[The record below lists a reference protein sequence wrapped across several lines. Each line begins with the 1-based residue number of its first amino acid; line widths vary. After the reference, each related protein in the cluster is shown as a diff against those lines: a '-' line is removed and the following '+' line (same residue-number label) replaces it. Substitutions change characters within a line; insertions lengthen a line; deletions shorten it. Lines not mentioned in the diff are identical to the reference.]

1 MPPALGSLG
10 HLADDRPPE
19 LAELDLEV
27 LHGVP
32 LPPGWS
38 LADEEDCPEFVV
50 RGPAGE
56 ARHLD
61 PRLAA
66 RLAWRRWE
74 LQFSGAELWGGPPLP
89 LPPGW
94 RIVPPGPPSGRDL
107 LGLASVIAAQLG
119 ELAFRLTGPSGTVF
133 GQLPAVLVEAWQQY
147 ARHHRRASQRTA
159 AGVAGVAAL
168 VGLVMIFVLAAL
180 GCDPAREMA
189 EPWYTAIMTTSPRL
203 YILVPVAL
211 ALCGII
217 VACGDSNG
225 SEESGD
231 SADPKICEPTGGP
244 VTGLDPLNACTE
256 DSQCA
261 DGLCLYGICSAP
273 CTFVDQCTDLQDE
286 SYPTCD
292 RVDGREMGGCVYH
305 CQGGNA
311 PGCPQLP
318 GLPTTCMNV
327 TDAVGVDGYVCV
339 SQVECS

>member
-119 ELAFRLTGPSGTVF
+119 ELAFRLTGPGGTVF

-217 VACGDSNG
+217 VACGDD
-225 SEESGD
+225 SEPAE
-231 SADPKICEPTGGP
+231 PVCEPGQGLFAP
-244 VTGLDPLNACTE
+244 CNADEECADDRVCFAGMCSPRCVTGPEADCAMTWDGTTIMGTCVTSDSQQSVCGYPCDLFGATECPAAPQGMVCTE
-256 DSQCA
+256 QFINPSRKF
-261 DGLCLYGICSAP
+261 CSAA
-273 CTFVDQCTDLQDE
+273 TR
-286 SYPTCD
+286 CD
-292 RVDGREMGGCVYH
+292 K
-305 CQGGNA
+305 
-311 PGCPQLP
+311 
-318 GLPTTCMNV
+318 
-327 TDAVGVDGYVCV
+327 
-339 SQVECS
+339 